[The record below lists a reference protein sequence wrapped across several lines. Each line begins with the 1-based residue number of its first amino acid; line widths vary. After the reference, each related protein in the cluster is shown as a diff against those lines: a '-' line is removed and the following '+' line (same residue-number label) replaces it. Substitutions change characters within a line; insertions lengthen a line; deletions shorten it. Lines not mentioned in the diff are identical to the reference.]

1 MVGVVCQH
9 FDYFTQGY
17 NQYNY
22 NYNYNPYQKDD
33 WSDWVMVQQNVSA
46 EELKKQ
52 DSLRL
57 CTAMAD
63 IYTALMS
70 VAPGQV
76 RVSRFMSQVEPKIS
90 VLDYLKR
97 IDKYFACS
105 ESVHVAALVYLDRL
119 VSKNAIDLNPLTIH
133 RLLAAATVVA
143 VKFLDDIYYKNA
155 YYAAVCGLSLKEMN
169 KLEASFISLLGW
181 KLAISEEDY
190 ALYCETVRQVLR

>member
-1 MVGVVCQH
+1 MVNQPDVVQA
-9 FDYFTQGY
+9 
-17 NQYNY
+17 
-22 NYNYNPYQKDD
+22 K
-33 WSDWVMVQQNVSA
+33 
-46 EELKKQ
+46 KKQ

-57 CTAMAD
+57 HTAMAD
-63 IYTALMS
+63 IYMALMN

-76 RVSRFMSQVEPKIS
+76 RVTRFTSQVQPSIS

-97 IDKYFACS
+97 IDKFFACS

-155 YYAAVCGLSLKEMN
+155 FYAAVCGLSLKELN
-169 KLEASFISLLGW
+169 KLEAHFISLLGW

-190 ALYCETVRQVLR
+190 AAYCETVRQVLR